1 MLSPSD
7 RAAEIAWAGPIAPP
21 GRQRSRPARAG
32 ARAVRAFPLGA
43 AGVRQHDEAGPLGMK
58 RVNDVQHGESRLLAV
73 LGISE
78 SEYVTRFTSPTQT
91 DWVMRCTARKVLRLP
106 EDLPI
111 KAAAKAQLAA

>member
-1 MLSPSD
+1 MPLDTRSESKSVAATDPSPDRRGRRGPRLAALAIAATAVGGAIYGGILSRVD
-7 RAAEIAWAGPIAPP
+7 AE
-21 GRQRSRPARAG
+21 
-32 ARAVRAFPLGA
+32 
-43 AGVRQHDEAGPLGMK
+43 K
-58 RVNDVQHGESRLLAV
+58 LAM
-73 LGISE
+73 SE